1 MQNAETE
8 LEQAIA
14 DTQQRLQAA
23 TERWRHLRQARHHLL
38 ISPAL
43 ISPAPA
49 SVASDLP
56 APAEAPSTE
65 HVRQSAGCPD
75 YLVNAPSQCAA
86 TTSPEQL
93 PHCLAAKRR
102 SISSRA
108 ADSPDN
114 SLVPLH
120 RHR

>member
-14 DTQQRLQAA
+14 DTQQRLQTAM
-23 TERWRHLRQARHHLL
+23 ERWRHLRQARHHLL

-49 SVASDLP
+49 SVAGDLL

-65 HVRQSAGCPD
+65 HVRQSVDCPD
-75 YLVNAPSQCAA
+75 FLVNALSQCAA
-86 TTSPEQL
+86 TAPEQL

-108 ADSPDN
+108 ADGPDN